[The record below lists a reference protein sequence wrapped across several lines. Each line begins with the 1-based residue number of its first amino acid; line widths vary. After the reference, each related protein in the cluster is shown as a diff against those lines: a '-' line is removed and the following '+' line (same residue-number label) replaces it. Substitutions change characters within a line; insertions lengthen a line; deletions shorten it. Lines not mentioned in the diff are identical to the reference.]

1 MAVRILRMPM
11 TKARTQLGALVR
23 GVHVEGDVVVL
34 EKDGIPVA
42 GLLDI
47 DAVEDYLESQ
57 DPALRRRLRASMK
70 AYRSGRGR
78 PAREFLKEL
87 KAKGTK

>member
-1 MAVRILRMPM
+1 MRKRVVRMPM
-11 TKARTQLGALVR
+11 TEARIHLGSLVR
-23 GVHVEGDVVVL
+23 GVHVDGDVVVL

-47 DAVEDYLESQ
+47 DAVEDYLEAR
-57 DPALRRRLRASMK
+57 DPALLKRLRASMK

-78 PAREFLKEL
+78 PVREFLNEL
-87 KAKGTK
+87 KTKKSR